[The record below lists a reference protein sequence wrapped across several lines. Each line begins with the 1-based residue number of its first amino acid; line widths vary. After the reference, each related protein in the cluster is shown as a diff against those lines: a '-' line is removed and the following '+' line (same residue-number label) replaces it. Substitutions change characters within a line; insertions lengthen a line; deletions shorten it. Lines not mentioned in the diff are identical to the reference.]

1 MSKFDREDERKAYSG
16 DDGVILDH
24 VPRAVKLRRQD
35 DHIRRSNQTSWK
47 TVLKNGF
54 ISAVTIFSIA
64 TAAHAAELSPAE
76 TQSEQIREQKQVL
89 TKRIVDLE
97 KRLRKLEAQPTK
109 QPVTAAQPAN
119 STNSAAADYKKS
131 PSLIADDG
139 SLTWH
144 GITLY
149 GAVDMGLAYQTHGA
163 PLSNSA
169 GFGLAYLISKNSNHP
184 YFGAAPNALSASNI
198 GLKGTQELF
207 PGLSG
212 VFNLQTSFL
221 PSSGRLADGLGSIV
235 QNNGRPTSAQTTFAD
250 SSKDG
255 QALNTAAWAGL
266 SSPTYGTLTYG
277 RQNSLTLDGVLAY
290 DPMGGSGAFSVIGFQ
305 GATAGM
311 GDTENARLDN
321 SLKYTVK
328 VGPFRA
334 AAAAQLSPDGDGSRD
349 IVQGQLGVDYLG
361 VSFDAIYG
369 HVADGI
375 SAAPLAVGFA
385 PSAALLA
392 NAGAGLVAGTVSDNT
407 GLMLLA
413 RYDIGPVKLYA
424 GYENIEFSNPHTP
437 LSAGS
442 TIIGGYSLGTVNN
455 TAFTIKKDLQVFW
468 TGAKYAVNSDLDLIA
483 AYYHEEQNSFGVI
496 SCSDSSLST
505 CSGQL
510 DAVSFVV
517 DYRFAKRWDAY
528 AGAMYSQ
535 VSNGMANGF
544 LNRSTID
551 PTAGLRFQF

>member
-1 MSKFDREDERKAYSG
+1 MGRSDYE
-16 DDGVILDH
+16 
-24 VPRAVKLRRQD
+24 
-35 DHIRRSNQTSWK
+35 SNQTTHAGYDGDHWRWRAAARK
-47 TVLKNGF
+47 AFL
-54 ISAVTIFSIA
+54 SAATAISIA
-64 TAAHAAELSPAE
+64 TVSHAGELPDNQTQSAQLRDQNQALAKRVELLEQRLKKLETPRAMQPAVAAHTAKPSNPASSVAAN
-76 TQSEQIREQKQVL
+76 L
-89 TKRIVDLE
+89 TK
-97 KRLRKLEAQPTK
+97 A
-109 QPVTAAQPAN
+109 
-119 STNSAAADYKKS
+119 
-131 PSLIADDG
+131 PSLVADD

-149 GAVDMGLAYQTHGA
+149 GAVDAGLAYQTHGA

-169 GFGLAYLISKNSNHP
+169 GFGLAYLISKNSNRS

-198 GLKGTQELF
+198 GLKGNEELF

-221 PSSGRLADGLGSIV
+221 PTSGRLADGLGSIV
-235 QNNGRPTSAQTTFAD
+235 QNNGLPTSAQTTFAD

-277 RQNSLTLDGVLAY
+277 RQNALTLDGVIAY

-321 SLKYTVK
+321 SFKYTVN

-334 AAAAQLSPDGDGSRD
+334 ATVAQLSSNGDGSRD
-349 IVQGQLGVDYLG
+349 VIQGQLGLDYLG
-361 VSFDAIYG
+361 LSLDAIYG
-369 HVADGI
+369 HVKDAI

-385 PSAALLA
+385 PTAAQLASA
-392 NAGAGLVAGTVSDNT
+392 GSGLVAGTVSDNT

-413 RYDIGPVKLYA
+413 SYLIGPVKLYA
-424 GYENIEFSNPHTP
+424 GYENIQFANPTDP
-437 LSAGS
+437 LPVGS
-442 TIIGGYSLGTVNN
+442 TIVGGYTLGTVSN
-455 TAFTIKKDLQVFW
+455 TAFNDKKDLQVFW
-468 TGAKYAVNSDLDLIA
+468 TGAKYAASPNLDLIA
-483 AYYHEEQNSFGVI
+483 AYYHEEQNSFSGNG
-496 SCSDSSLST
+496 CADASLSS

-510 DAVSFVV
+510 YAASFLA

-528 AGAMYSQ
+528 AGTMYSR
-535 VSNGMANGF
+535 VANGLASGF
-544 LNRSTID
+544 LQKTTVD
-551 PTAGLRFQF
+551 PTVGLRFTF

>member
-1 MSKFDREDERKAYSG
+1 MRRSG
-16 DDGVILDH
+16 DDGDQTTRASYDSDH
-24 VPRAVKLRRQD
+24 AR
-35 DHIRRSNQTSWK
+35 WK
-47 TVLKNGF
+47 AAASAAF
-54 ISAVTIFSIA
+54 ISAVAILSIA
-64 TAAHAAELSPAE
+64 TVTHAGELPDEQDRPAQLRDQNRALARRVE
-76 TQSEQIREQKQVL
+76 LLEQ
-89 TKRIVDLE
+89 
-97 KRLRKLEAQPTK
+97 RLKKLETRRATQPTVVARPRK
-109 QPVTAAQPAN
+109 PINPAGSAVATPIKAPAPV
-119 STNSAAADYKKS
+119 
-131 PSLIADDG
+131 ADD

-169 GFGLAYLISKNSNHP
+169 GFGLAYLISKNSNRS

-198 GLKGTQELF
+198 GLKGNEELF

-221 PSSGRLADGLGSIV
+221 PTSGRLADGLGSIV
-235 QNNGRPTSAQTTFAD
+235 QNNGLPASAQSTFAD

-277 RQNSLTLDGVLAY
+277 RQNALTLDGVIAY

-321 SLKYTVK
+321 SFKYTVN

-334 AAAAQLSPDGDGSRD
+334 AAAAQLSSNGDGSRD
-349 IVQGQLGVDYLG
+349 VVQGQLGLDYLG
-361 VSFDAIYG
+361 VSLDAIYG
-369 HVADGI
+369 HVKDAV

-385 PSAALLA
+385 PTAAQLASA
-392 NAGAGLVAGTVSDNT
+392 GSGLVAGTVSDNT

-413 RYDIGPVKLYA
+413 SYLIGPVKLYA
-424 GYENIEFSNPHTP
+424 GYENIHFANPTDP
-437 LSAGS
+437 LPVGS
-442 TIIGGYSLGTVNN
+442 TIIGGYTLGTVSN
-455 TAFTIKKDLQVFW
+455 TAFNDKKDLQVFW
-468 TGAKYAVNSDLDLIA
+468 TGAKYAASPDLDLIA
-483 AYYHEEQNSFGVI
+483 AYYHEEQNSFSGNG
-496 SCSDSSLST
+496 CADASLPS

-510 DAVSFVV
+510 SAASFLA

-528 AGAMYSQ
+528 AGAMYSR
-535 VSNGMANGF
+535 VASGLASGF
-544 LNRSTID
+544 LQKTTID
-551 PTAGLRFQF
+551 PTVGVRFTF